1 MKVPA
6 AYTAMPMNLKQLP
19 ANEQVTAVRSCRDS
33 YFVTTADGHTRAFWH
48 ESLRFETDTSE
59 RGPPS
64 GVPAILPAGMFGDRA
79 AIIFSR
85 PEQIST
91 FIKQAC

>member
-1 MKVPA
+1 VKVPA
-6 AYTAMPMNLKQLP
+6 AYTATPMDLKQLP
-19 ANEQVTAVRSCRDS
+19 ADEQVTAVRSCRDS
-33 YFVTTADGHTRAFWH
+33 YFVTTADGHTRAFWD
-48 ESLRFETDTSE
+48 ESLRFETDASS
-59 RGPPS
+59 RGPRG

-85 PEQIST
+85 PEEIST